1 MNLRLSHICISALL
15 LATSLQV
22 SAQKQKV
29 KAEVAVPDFAAA
41 DSARMATEAAKTSV
55 DSAITAKDSMNLAK
69 LNSSLRPMQKKKKR
83 DWATWRPDAKRA
95 MWLALI
101 LPGAGQIYNRKYWKL
116 PIIYGGFVGCAY
128 AITWN
133 NQMYHDYSQA
143 YLDIMDD
150 DPNTQSYNQFL
161 HLGATIDASNIER
174 YKEIFRKRKD
184 KFRRWRD
191 MGTFVMI
198 GIYAFSVIDAY
209 VDASLSE
216 FDISDDLSLRV
227 EPAVLNNGRYNN
239 PLRSGALGLQCSL
252 TF

>member
-1 MNLRLSHICISALL
+1 MALL
-15 LATSLQV
+15 WLGTTQAM
-22 SAQKQKV
+22 AQKDSL
-29 KAEVAVPDFAAA
+29 AVESLSLEDSITI
-41 DSARMATEAAKTSV
+41 DSASLSKA
-55 DSAITAKDSMNLAK
+55 LAPK
-69 LNSSLRPMQKKKKR
+69 ALRKKR
-83 DWATWRPDAKRA
+83 NWATWRPDTKRA
-95 MWLALI
+95 MWLALV

-128 AITWN
+128 AMSWN

-161 HLGATIDASNIER
+161 HLGAQIDASNIER

-184 KFRRWRD
+184 RYRRWRD
-191 MGTFVMI
+191 MSMFVMI
-198 GIYAFSVIDAY
+198 GVYAFSVIDAY

-227 EPAVLNNGRYNN
+227 EPTVINNNQRTRN
-239 PLRSGALGLQCSL
+239 PLRSSTLGLQCSL
-252 TF
+252 TY

>member
-1 MNLRLSHICISALL
+1 MALL
-15 LATSLQV
+15 WLGTTQAM
-22 SAQKQKV
+22 AQKDSL
-29 KAEVAVPDFAAA
+29 AVESLSLEDSITI
-41 DSARMATEAAKTSV
+41 DSASLSK
-55 DSAITAKDSMNLAK
+55 AIAPKAQ
-69 LNSSLRPMQKKKKR
+69 RKKR
-83 DWATWRPDAKRA
+83 NWATWRPDTKRA
-95 MWLALI
+95 MWLALV

-128 AITWN
+128 AMSWN

-161 HLGATIDASNIER
+161 HLGAQIDASNIER

-184 KFRRWRD
+184 RYRRWRD
-191 MGTFVMI
+191 MSMFVMI
-198 GIYAFSVIDAY
+198 GVYAFSVIDAY

-227 EPAVLNNGRYNN
+227 EPTVINNNQRTRN
-239 PLRSGALGLQCSL
+239 PLRSSTLGLQCSL

>member
-1 MNLRLSHICISALL
+1 MALL
-15 LATSLQV
+15 WLGTTQAM
-22 SAQKQKV
+22 AQKDSL
-29 KAEVAVPDFAAA
+29 AVESLSLEDSITI
-41 DSARMATEAAKTSV
+41 DSASLSKA
-55 DSAITAKDSMNLAK
+55 LAPK
-69 LNSSLRPMQKKKKR
+69 ALRKKR
-83 DWATWRPDAKRA
+83 NWATWRPDTKRA
-95 MWLALI
+95 MWLALV

-128 AITWN
+128 AMSWN

-161 HLGATIDASNIER
+161 HLGAQIDASNIER

-184 KFRRWRD
+184 RYRRWRD
-191 MGTFVMI
+191 MSMFVMI
-198 GIYAFSVIDAY
+198 GVYAFSVIDAY

-227 EPAVLNNGRYNN
+227 EPTVINNNQRTRN
-239 PLRSGALGLQCSL
+239 PLRSSTLGLQCSL
-252 TF
+252 KF

>member
-1 MNLRLSHICISALL
+1 MALL
-15 LATSLQV
+15 WLGTTQAM
-22 SAQKQKV
+22 AQKDSL
-29 KAEVAVPDFAAA
+29 AVESLSLEDSITI
-41 DSARMATEAAKTSV
+41 DSASLSKV
-55 DSAITAKDSMNLAK
+55 LAPK
-69 LNSSLRPMQKKKKR
+69 ALRKKCN
-83 DWATWRPDAKRA
+83 WATWRPDTKRA
-95 MWLALI
+95 MWLALV

-128 AITWN
+128 AMSWN

-161 HLGATIDASNIER
+161 HLGAQIDASNIER

-184 KFRRWRD
+184 RYRRWRD
-191 MGTFVMI
+191 MSMFVMI
-198 GIYAFSVIDAY
+198 GVYAFSVIDAY

-227 EPAVLNNGRYNN
+227 EPTVINNNQRTRN
-239 PLRSGALGLQCSL
+239 PLRSSTLGLQCSL

>member
-1 MNLRLSHICISALL
+1 MALLWLGTTQAMAQKDSLAVESLRLEDSITI
-15 LATSLQV
+15 
-22 SAQKQKV
+22 
-29 KAEVAVPDFAAA
+29 
-41 DSARMATEAAKTSV
+41 DSASLSKA
-55 DSAITAKDSMNLAK
+55 LAPK
-69 LNSSLRPMQKKKKR
+69 AQRKKR
-83 DWATWRPDAKRA
+83 NWATWRPDTKRA
-95 MWLALI
+95 MWLALV

-128 AITWN
+128 AMSWN

-161 HLGATIDASNIER
+161 HLGAQIDASNIER

-184 KFRRWRD
+184 RYRRWRD
-191 MGTFVMI
+191 MSMFVMI
-198 GIYAFSVIDAY
+198 GVYAFSVIDAY

-227 EPAVLNNGRYNN
+227 EPTVINNNQRTRN
-239 PLRSGALGLQCSL
+239 PLRSSTLGLQCSL

>member
-1 MNLRLSHICISALL
+1 MALL
-15 LATSLQV
+15 WLGTTQAM
-22 SAQKQKV
+22 AQKDSL
-29 KAEVAVPDFAAA
+29 AVESLSLEDSITI
-41 DSARMATEAAKTSV
+41 DSASLSKA
-55 DSAITAKDSMNLAK
+55 LAPK
-69 LNSSLRPMQKKKKR
+69 ALRKKR
-83 DWATWRPDAKRA
+83 NWATWRPDTKRA
-95 MWLALI
+95 MWLALV

-128 AITWN
+128 AMSWN

-161 HLGATIDASNIER
+161 HLGAQIDASNIER

-184 KFRRWRD
+184 RYRRWRD
-191 MGTFVMI
+191 MSMFVMI
-198 GIYAFSVIDAY
+198 GVYAFSVIDAY

-227 EPAVLNNGRYNN
+227 EPTVINNNQRTRN
-239 PLRSGALGLQCSL
+239 PLRSSTLGLQCPL

>member
-1 MNLRLSHICISALL
+1 MALL
-15 LATSLQV
+15 WLGTTQAM
-22 SAQKQKV
+22 AQKDSL
-29 KAEVAVPDFAAA
+29 AVESLSLEDSITI
-41 DSARMATEAAKTSV
+41 DSASLSKA
-55 DSAITAKDSMNLAK
+55 LAPK
-69 LNSSLRPMQKKKKR
+69 AQRKKR
-83 DWATWRPDAKRA
+83 NWATWRPDTKRA
-95 MWLALI
+95 MWLALV

-128 AITWN
+128 AMSWN

-150 DPNTQSYNQFL
+150 NPNTQSYNQFL
-161 HLGATIDASNIER
+161 HLGAQIDASNIER

-184 KFRRWRD
+184 RYRRWRD
-191 MGTFVMI
+191 MSMFVMI
-198 GIYAFSVIDAY
+198 GVYAFSVIDAY

-227 EPAVLNNGRYNN
+227 EPTVINNNQRTRN
-239 PLRSGALGLQCSL
+239 PLRSSTLGLQCSL

>member
-1 MNLRLSHICISALL
+1 MALL
-15 LATSLQV
+15 WLGTTQAMAQEDSLAVESL
-22 SAQKQKV
+22 SL
-29 KAEVAVPDFAAA
+29 EDSITI
-41 DSARMATEAAKTSV
+41 DSASLSKA
-55 DSAITAKDSMNLAK
+55 LAPK
-69 LNSSLRPMQKKKKR
+69 ALRKKR
-83 DWATWRPDAKRA
+83 NWATWRPDTKRA
-95 MWLALI
+95 MWLALV

-128 AITWN
+128 AMSWN

-161 HLGATIDASNIER
+161 HLGAQIDASNIER

-184 KFRRWRD
+184 RYRRWRD
-191 MGTFVMI
+191 MSMFVMI
-198 GIYAFSVIDAY
+198 GVYAFSVIDAY

-227 EPAVLNNGRYNN
+227 EPTVINSNQRTRN
-239 PLRSGALGLQCSL
+239 PLRSSTLGLQCSL

>member
-1 MNLRLSHICISALL
+1 MALL
-15 LATSLQV
+15 WLGTTQAM
-22 SAQKQKV
+22 AQKDSL
-29 KAEVAVPDFAAA
+29 AVESLSLEDSITI
-41 DSARMATEAAKTSV
+41 DSASLSKA
-55 DSAITAKDSMNLAK
+55 LAPK
-69 LNSSLRPMQKKKKR
+69 ALRKKR
-83 DWATWRPDAKRA
+83 NWATWRPDTKRA
-95 MWLALI
+95 MWLALV

-128 AITWN
+128 AMSWN

-161 HLGATIDASNIER
+161 HLGAQIDASNIER

-184 KFRRWRD
+184 RYRRWRD
-191 MGTFVMI
+191 MSMFVMI
-198 GIYAFSVIDAY
+198 GVYAFSVIDAY

-227 EPAVLNNGRYNN
+227 EPTVINNNQRTRN
-239 PLRSGALGLQCSL
+239 PLR
-252 TF
+252 

>member
-1 MNLRLSHICISALL
+1 MALL
-15 LATSLQV
+15 WLGTTQAMAQEDSLAVESL
-22 SAQKQKV
+22 SL
-29 KAEVAVPDFAAA
+29 EDSITI
-41 DSARMATEAAKTSV
+41 DSAALSKA
-55 DSAITAKDSMNLAK
+55 LAPK
-69 LNSSLRPMQKKKKR
+69 ALRKKR
-83 DWATWRPDAKRA
+83 NWATWRPDTKRA
-95 MWLALI
+95 MWLALV

-128 AITWN
+128 AMSWN

-161 HLGATIDASNIER
+161 HLGAQIDASNIER

-184 KFRRWRD
+184 RYRRWRD
-191 MGTFVMI
+191 MSMFVMI
-198 GIYAFSVIDAY
+198 GVYAFSVIDAY

-227 EPAVLNNGRYNN
+227 EPTVINNNQRTRN
-239 PLRSGALGLQCSL
+239 PLRSSTLGLQCSL

>member
-1 MNLRLSHICISALL
+1 M
-15 LATSLQV
+15 LAASLNA
-22 SAQKQKV
+22 SAQKQKA
-29 KAEVAVPDFAAA
+29 KAEVAVPAFAAS
-41 DSARMATEAAKTSV
+41 DSARLATQEAKLSV
-55 DSAITAKDSMNLAK
+55 DSAITSQDSMNLAK
-69 LNSSLRPMQKKKKR
+69 LNTSLKPVQKKKR
-83 DWATWRPDAKRA
+83 DWATWKPEAKRA
-95 MWLALI
+95 MWLALV

-161 HLGATIDASNIER
+161 HLGAKIDASNLQR
-174 YKEIFRKRKD
+174 YQTLFKKRKD

-191 MGTFVMI
+191 LSFFCLVGV
-198 GIYAFSVIDAY
+198 YALSIIDAY

-216 FDISDDLSLRV
+216 FDISKDLSLKV
-227 EPAVLNNGRYNN
+227 EPAIINNEKERN
-239 PLRSGALGLQCSL
+239 PLRANSLGLSCSL
-252 TF
+252 NF

>member
-1 MNLRLSHICISALL
+1 MALL
-15 LATSLQV
+15 WLGTTQAM
-22 SAQKQKV
+22 AQKDSL
-29 KAEVAVPDFAAA
+29 AVESLSLEDSITI
-41 DSARMATEAAKTSV
+41 DSASLSKALAPKT
-55 DSAITAKDSMNLAK
+55 
-69 LNSSLRPMQKKKKR
+69 LRKKR
-83 DWATWRPDAKRA
+83 NWATWRPDTKRA
-95 MWLALI
+95 MWLALV

-128 AITWN
+128 AMSWN

-161 HLGATIDASNIER
+161 HLGAQIDANNIER

-184 KFRRWRD
+184 RYRRWRD
-191 MGTFVMI
+191 MSMFVMI
-198 GIYAFSVIDAY
+198 GVYAFSVIDAY

-227 EPAVLNNGRYNN
+227 EPTVINNNQRTRN
-239 PLRSGALGLQCSL
+239 PLRSSTLGLQCSL

>member
-1 MNLRLSHICISALL
+1 MALL
-15 LATSLQV
+15 WLGTTQAM
-22 SAQKQKV
+22 AQKDSL
-29 KAEVAVPDFAAA
+29 AVESLSLEDSITI
-41 DSARMATEAAKTSV
+41 DSASLSK
-55 DSAITAKDSMNLAK
+55 AIAPKA
-69 LNSSLRPMQKKKKR
+69 LRKKR
-83 DWATWRPDAKRA
+83 NWATWRPDTKRA
-95 MWLALI
+95 MWLALV

-128 AITWN
+128 AMSWN

-161 HLGATIDASNIER
+161 HLGAQIDASNIER

-184 KFRRWRD
+184 RYRRWRD
-191 MGTFVMI
+191 MSMFVMI
-198 GIYAFSVIDAY
+198 GVYAFSVIDAY

-227 EPAVLNNGRYNN
+227 EPTIINNNQRTRN
-239 PLRSGALGLQCSL
+239 PLRSSTLGLQCSL

>member
-1 MNLRLSHICISALL
+1 MALL
-15 LATSLQV
+15 WLGTTQAM
-22 SAQKQKV
+22 AQKDSL
-29 KAEVAVPDFAAA
+29 AVESLSLEDSITI
-41 DSARMATEAAKTSV
+41 DSASLSKA
-55 DSAITAKDSMNLAK
+55 LAPK
-69 LNSSLRPMQKKKKR
+69 ALRKKR
-83 DWATWRPDAKRA
+83 NWATWRPDTKRA
-95 MWLALI
+95 MWLALV

-128 AITWN
+128 AMSWN

-161 HLGATIDASNIER
+161 HLGAQIDANNIER

-184 KFRRWRD
+184 RYRRWRD
-191 MGTFVMI
+191 MSMFVMI
-198 GIYAFSVIDAY
+198 GVYAFSVIDAY

-227 EPAVLNNGRYNN
+227 EPTVINSNQRTRN
-239 PLRSGALGLQCSL
+239 PLRSSTLGLQCSL

>member
-1 MNLRLSHICISALL
+1 MALL
-15 LATSLQV
+15 WLGTTQAMAQEDSLAVESL
-22 SAQKQKV
+22 SL
-29 KAEVAVPDFAAA
+29 EDSITI
-41 DSARMATEAAKTSV
+41 DSASLSKA
-55 DSAITAKDSMNLAK
+55 LAPK
-69 LNSSLRPMQKKKKR
+69 ALRKKR
-83 DWATWRPDAKRA
+83 NWATWRPDTKRA
-95 MWLALI
+95 MWLALV

-128 AITWN
+128 AMSWN

-161 HLGATIDASNIER
+161 HLGAQIDASNIER

-184 KFRRWRD
+184 RYRRWRD
-191 MGTFVMI
+191 MSMFVMI
-198 GIYAFSVIDAY
+198 GVYAFSVIDAY

-227 EPAVLNNGRYNN
+227 EPTVINNQRTRN
-239 PLRSGALGLQCSL
+239 PLRSSTLGLQCSL

>member
-1 MNLRLSHICISALL
+1 MALL
-15 LATSLQV
+15 WLGTTQAM
-22 SAQKQKV
+22 AQKDSL
-29 KAEVAVPDFAAA
+29 AVESLSLEDSITI
-41 DSARMATEAAKTSV
+41 DSA
-55 DSAITAKDSMNLAK
+55 
-69 LNSSLRPMQKKKKR
+69 SLSKALTPKAQRKKR
-83 DWATWRPDAKRA
+83 NWATWRPDTKRA
-95 MWLALI
+95 MWLALV

-128 AITWN
+128 AMSWN

-161 HLGATIDASNIER
+161 HLGAQIDASNIER

-184 KFRRWRD
+184 RYRRWRD
-191 MGTFVMI
+191 MSMFVMI
-198 GIYAFSVIDAY
+198 GVYAFSVIDAY

-227 EPAVLNNGRYNN
+227 EPTVINNNQRTRN
-239 PLRSGALGLQCSL
+239 PLRSSTLGLQCSL

>member
-1 MNLRLSHICISALL
+1 MALL
-15 LATSLQV
+15 WLGTTQAM
-22 SAQKQKV
+22 AQKDSL
-29 KAEVAVPDFAAA
+29 AVESLSLEDSITI
-41 DSARMATEAAKTSV
+41 DSA
-55 DSAITAKDSMNLAK
+55 
-69 LNSSLRPMQKKKKR
+69 SLSKALTPKALRKKR
-83 DWATWRPDAKRA
+83 NWATWRPDTKRA
-95 MWLALI
+95 MWLALV

-128 AITWN
+128 AMSWN

-161 HLGATIDASNIER
+161 HLGAQIDANNIER

-184 KFRRWRD
+184 RYRRWRD
-191 MGTFVMI
+191 MSMFVMI
-198 GIYAFSVIDAY
+198 GVYAFSVIDAY

-227 EPAVLNNGRYNN
+227 EPTVINNNQRTRN
-239 PLRSGALGLQCSL
+239 PLRSSTLGLQCSL

>member
-1 MNLRLSHICISALL
+1 MALL
-15 LATSLQV
+15 WLGTTQAM
-22 SAQKQKV
+22 AQKDSL
-29 KAEVAVPDFAAA
+29 AVESLNLEDSITI
-41 DSARMATEAAKTSV
+41 DSASLSKA
-55 DSAITAKDSMNLAK
+55 LAPK
-69 LNSSLRPMQKKKKR
+69 ALRKKR
-83 DWATWRPDAKRA
+83 NWATWRPDTKRA
-95 MWLALI
+95 MWLALV

-128 AITWN
+128 AMSWN

-161 HLGATIDASNIER
+161 HLGAQIDASNIER

-184 KFRRWRD
+184 RYRRWRD
-191 MGTFVMI
+191 MSMFVMI
-198 GIYAFSVIDAY
+198 GVYAFSVIDAY

-227 EPAVLNNGRYNN
+227 EPTVINNNQRTRN
-239 PLRSGALGLQCSL
+239 PLRSSMLGLQCSL

>member
-1 MNLRLSHICISALL
+1 MALL
-15 LATSLQV
+15 WLGTTQAM
-22 SAQKQKV
+22 AQKDSL
-29 KAEVAVPDFAAA
+29 AVESLSLEDSITI
-41 DSARMATEAAKTSV
+41 DSASLSKA
-55 DSAITAKDSMNLAK
+55 LAPK
-69 LNSSLRPMQKKKKR
+69 ALRKKR
-83 DWATWRPDAKRA
+83 NWATWRPDTKRA
-95 MWLALI
+95 MWLALV

-128 AITWN
+128 AMSWN

-161 HLGATIDASNIER
+161 HLGAQIDASNIER

-184 KFRRWRD
+184 RYRRWRD
-191 MGTFVMI
+191 MSMFVMI
-198 GIYAFSVIDAY
+198 GVYAFSVIDAY

-227 EPAVLNNGRYNN
+227 EPTVINNNQRTRN
-239 PLRSGALGLQCSL
+239 PLRSSTLGLQCSL
-252 TF
+252 TC

>member
-1 MNLRLSHICISALL
+1 MALL
-15 LATSLQV
+15 WLGTTQAM
-22 SAQKQKV
+22 AQKDSL
-29 KAEVAVPDFAAA
+29 AVESMSLEDSITI
-41 DSARMATEAAKTSV
+41 DSA
-55 DSAITAKDSMNLAK
+55 
-69 LNSSLRPMQKKKKR
+69 SLSKALVPKALRKKR
-83 DWATWRPDAKRA
+83 NWATWRPDTKRA
-95 MWLALI
+95 MWLALV

-128 AITWN
+128 AMSWN

-161 HLGATIDASNIER
+161 HLGAQIDASNIER

-184 KFRRWRD
+184 RYRRWRD
-191 MGTFVMI
+191 MSMFVMI
-198 GIYAFSVIDAY
+198 GVYAFSVIDAY

-227 EPAVLNNGRYNN
+227 EPTVINNNQRTRN
-239 PLRSGALGLQCSL
+239 PLRSSTLGLQCSL

>member
-1 MNLRLSHICISALL
+1 M
-15 LATSLQV
+15 TSLPWAAQ
-22 SAQKQKV
+22 AQKAVTASQSTAGEDQPAV
-29 KAEVAVPDFAAA
+29 VAPA
-41 DSARMATEAAKTSV
+41 DTTFS
-55 DSAITAKDSMNLAK
+55 AKDSLK
-69 LNSSLRPMQKKKKR
+69 LNSMLQVATKKPKR
-83 DWATWRPDAKRA
+83 DWSTWRPDTKRA
-95 MWLALI
+95 MWLAI
-101 LPGAGQIYNRKYWKL
+101 VLPGAGQIYNRKYWKL

>member
-1 MNLRLSHICISALL
+1 MALL
-15 LATSLQV
+15 WLGTTQAM
-22 SAQKQKV
+22 AQKDSL
-29 KAEVAVPDFAAA
+29 AVESLSLEDSITI
-41 DSARMATEAAKTSV
+41 DSA
-55 DSAITAKDSMNLAK
+55 
-69 LNSSLRPMQKKKKR
+69 SLSKAHAPKALRKKR
-83 DWATWRPDAKRA
+83 NWATWRPDTKRA
-95 MWLALI
+95 MWLALV

-128 AITWN
+128 AMSWN

-161 HLGATIDASNIER
+161 HLGAQIDANNIER

-184 KFRRWRD
+184 RYRRWRD
-191 MGTFVMI
+191 MSMFVMI
-198 GIYAFSVIDAY
+198 GVYAFSVIDAY

-227 EPAVLNNGRYNN
+227 EPTVINNNQRTRN
-239 PLRSGALGLQCSL
+239 PLRSSTLGLQCSL